1 MKHFRHS
8 IITSGTSK
16 TYSCNM
22 HQYQSA
28 ARPQR
33 RPGAPPAAYAREAV
47 ARALVAQPTTYD
59 PAKLLMEKVAKSVRA
74 CNSPNQAVVEWR
86 PAPAP
91 AARQAAG
98 RPSNGAHPPF
108 LVGGTDSMAS
118 RRRGGAPHSWLKGG
132 LRTHGTPDPRPRWS
146 ALQETI

>member
-118 RRRGGAPHSWLKGG
+118 RRRGGCSAHTARP
-132 LRTHGTPDPRPRWS
+132 TPGRDGVHYKK
-146 ALQETI
+146 LFNL